1 MELSV
6 LQDIFKYAKEKKCP
20 LEKAPHKEKEANFK
34 SVVRKEGTESI
45 PDGHTLMK
53 IPFFFSKWT
62 LSTRYQKVGERASTF

>member
-20 LEKAPHKEKEANFK
+20 LEKAPHKEKEANLK

-45 PDGHTLMK
+45 LGEEEWTYIHDG
-53 IPFFFSKWT
+53 PFFSAVSGHSP
-62 LSTRYQKVGERASTF
+62 LSIGK